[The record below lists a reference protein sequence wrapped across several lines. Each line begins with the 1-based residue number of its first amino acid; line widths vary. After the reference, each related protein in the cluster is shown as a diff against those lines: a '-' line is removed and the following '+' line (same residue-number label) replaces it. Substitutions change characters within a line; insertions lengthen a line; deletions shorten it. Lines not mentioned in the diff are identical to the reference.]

1 MKIIDPSQFGGTP
14 RSSATHTL
22 FSMVRS
28 WAEATDGPGS
38 AVRVRVALFD
48 YRKAFDLIDHHILA
62 KKVSLFSMPLFV
74 KRWVIDFLMKR
85 QQRVKLTRDYLSEWA
100 DILSG
105 VPQGI
110 KVLLYWVLRAQLL
123 IEILFIQLTRSFQLW
138 RVQVF
143 FNKSRAQHTG
153 IENSS

>member
-28 WAEATDGPGS
+28 WAEATEGPGS

-48 YRKAFDLIDHHILA
+48 YPKAFDLIDHHILA

-85 QQRVKLTRDYLSEWA
+85 QQ
-100 DILSG
+100 
-105 VPQGI
+105 
-110 KVLLYWVLRAQLL
+110 
-123 IEILFIQLTRSFQLW
+123 
-138 RVQVF
+138 
-143 FNKSRAQHTG
+143 
-153 IENSS
+153 